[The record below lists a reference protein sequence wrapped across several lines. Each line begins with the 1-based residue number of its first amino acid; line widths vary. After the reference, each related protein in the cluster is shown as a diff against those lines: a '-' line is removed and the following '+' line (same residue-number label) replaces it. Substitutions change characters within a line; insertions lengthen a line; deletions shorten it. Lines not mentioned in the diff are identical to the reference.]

1 MRLDWEITGEAKE
14 VAYNKSGAAVFTF
27 EIIEQAEKFISV
39 YDKEIK
45 KIMGVI

>member
-1 MRLDWEITGEAKE
+1 MIKVHLNNG
-14 VAYNKSGAAVFTF
+14 NL
-27 EIIEQAEKFISV
+27 IIFKTDKIIFIKAFIKV

>member
-1 MRLDWEITGEAKE
+1 MKKWII
-14 VAYNKSGAAVFTF
+14 YNPADTF
-27 EIIEQAEKFISV
+27 ETEEQTKTFIKA

>member
-1 MRLDWEITGEAKE
+1 LRDISYFKTEEQTK
-14 VAYNKSGAAVFTF
+14 TF
-27 EIIEQAEKFISV
+27 IKA

>member
-1 MRLDWEITGEAKE
+1 MYKE
-14 VAYNKSGAAVFTF
+14 LRADTIYNVREHKTYF
-27 EIIEQAEKFISV
+27 ETIEQAKKFISV